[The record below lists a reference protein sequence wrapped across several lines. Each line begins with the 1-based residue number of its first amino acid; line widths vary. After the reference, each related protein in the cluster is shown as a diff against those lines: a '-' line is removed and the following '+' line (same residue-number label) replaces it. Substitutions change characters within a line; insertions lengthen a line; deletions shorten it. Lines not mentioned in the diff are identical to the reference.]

1 MYIFPHTA
9 NVEIYIFQKITSEF
23 SLNSIHSATKNSAI
37 KGIQLRDI
45 CQHLTTQPQNH
56 RYNVFKLT
64 IIHASVIYQIC

>member
-45 CQHLTTQPQNH
+45 CQHLTTQPQ
-56 RYNVFKLT
+56 K
-64 IIHASVIYQIC
+64 IIGTMSLN